1 MHLKR
6 NIFISLDIKQYST
19 KKARIVLGEAKG
31 RLKAP
36 KLNQIVF
43 SHFDLLKVKKLNATR
58 RRDPAKVFRQWWL
71 SVN

>member
-43 SHFDLLKVKKLNATR
+43 SLILIYLKWKNLMQHEDETR
-58 RRDPAKVFRQWWL
+58 LKCLGNGGYQ
-71 SVN
+71 